1 MRTQTFIGVFA
12 LLTFVMACTA
22 IGRAFGLKTAEAIYM
37 GVLMLTVALT
47 YVWCRK
53 RG

>member
-22 IGRAFGLKTAEAIYM
+22 IGRAFGLKIAEVFYM
-37 GVLMLTVALT
+37 SLLILTVVLM
-47 YVWCRK
+47 YGCRRK